1 MGNLDNGC
9 RSIMS
14 DQNEEKQQ
22 EEDDI
27 VGYVQMMMYVSN
39 VLSGYMERCWP
50 VNAETASYTGE
61 SHPLNT

>member
-1 MGNLDNGC
+1 
-9 RSIMS
+9 
-14 DQNEEKQQ
+14 
-22 EEDDI
+22 
-27 VGYVQMMMYVSN
+27 MMMYVSN